1 VQNGKPRIGHSRS
14 GPSALLLTAAKELKE
29 LHSMR
34 GPYGIRVTEH
44 KQRLSR

>member
-1 VQNGKPRIGHSRS
+1 MYGR
-14 GPSALLLTAAKELKE
+14 PSSYMTSAVILTPAKELKE
-29 LHSMR
+29 QHSTR